1 MQRLLKPNVLSVLAQ
16 TGRWGVLAHG
26 KAGNILGQNL
36 KLVSYT
42 SARLFSRVEPFGDA
56 AGERYRMLKCFSN
69 LASSSTSLFGNP
81 ISSMCTAPPPSRFGL
96 QKAFWMETI
105 AGCALLLH
113 FWKLAVWRSMCM
125 CVCKNTQLFMKM
137 LLVLLEVEN
146 CSLLK

>member
-1 MQRLLKPNVLSVLAQ
+1 MCLGVLVQNS
-16 TGRWGVLAHG
+16 RWGVLARG
-26 KAGNILGQNL
+26 KAGNLLRQNL

-42 SARLFSRVEPFGDA
+42 SARLFSSVELFGDA

-81 ISSMCTAPPPSRFGL
+81 ISSMCTAPTPSRFGL

-125 CVCKNTQLFMKM
+125 HLQEHSNFLWKCYLCYQRLRTALCWNSSK
-137 LLVLLEVEN
+137 
-146 CSLLK
+146 